1 MRALTLTTFTYSDI
15 QRSLFMA
22 PLAYALV
29 TVIKLQRRGNMG
41 NRQPTSLSPS
51 AVVFL
56 ILLTCLQALPLMSVL
71 AHEYERSPQEL
82 N

>member
-1 MRALTLTTFTYSDI
+1 MTLTTFTYSDI
-15 QRSLFMA
+15 QRSLFVA

-29 TVIKLQRRGNMG
+29 AVLKLQRRDIMG
-41 NRQPTSLSPS
+41 DRRPASLSPS
-51 AVVFL
+51 TVVFL

-71 AHEYERSPQEL
+71 AHGYELSPQEL